1 MLATYGQ
8 PCAHDACCGSYD
20 GGCGKTAQ
28 PHAAFPAAL
37 ANHLVET
44 RYITAAEAKSVGY
57 DVPAILARRA
67 AAQTASPQPPAGR

>member
-1 MLATYGQ
+1 M
-8 PCAHDACCGSYD
+8 
-20 GGCGKTAQ
+20 AQ

-44 RYITAAEAKSVGY
+44 HYITAAEAKYVGY